1 MRVPAFTSSVVALCL
16 GMAAVS
22 AAQPPLA
29 GVAAS
34 LRPTFHADIGP
45 LVAEKCGSCHRPGGG
60 APFSMTTY
68 VDVRQRATLIAQ
80 VTRTRTMPPWKAR
93 GPAGVFADD
102 RRLTDEQIA
111 LIQRWIDE
119 GAPEGEPSAELDA
132 GRPATEWELGVPDL
146 VVSMPQAY
154 LVPGDGADT
163 IRTFV
168 IPIPSTRDRFVRGIE
183 FHPETA
189 GVVHHANIKI
199 DVTGST
205 RRIDGHD
212 PVPGFDGSGPNAQF
226 PDGQFLGWTPGQR
239 PHVSDDTAWRLP
251 AGADLV
257 LELHMTPS
265 GKAERV
271 QCRIGFLFTDVPP
284 TRTPYMLRLSNQRL
298 DIPAGASRHVSTD
311 RYLLPVDVD
320 VLALQPH
327 AHNLA
332 RAVTGTARLPDGRI
346 ERLIEIVDWDFRWQD
361 VYRFVR
367 PVRLPRGTSLEME
380 YVYDNSD
387 GNPRNPFRPPRRVTF
402 GQTTDAEMGD
412 LWMQVMTS
420 TPAER
425 AALHDDFAPKMLRD
439 DTDGDEMLVV
449 SRPRDPR
456 IRRDLAY
463 YYVAAGRVADAI
475 AQLERSL
482 ELDPESA
489 AGQFELG
496 TVLLNEKRLSEAIP
510 RLERA
515 TTLQPDWS
523 DAYNNL
529 GAVYLLRGEMDA
541 ARQAFDRAIVLDPR
555 SSQAQFNRGRLLMAQ
570 RRQPEALAAFMESL
584 RLKPDDP
591 DTLAAAAAAQ
601 VSTGD
606 VPGAI
611 RGYREALRIR
621 PDHLSALTDLA
632 WILASGQ
639 PADAAR
645 ADEAVRIAERAD
657 ALTSSENVV
666 VLDTL
671 AASYFAAGRIADA
684 ITTADRAVALAVA
697 RGDATAAR
705 DIGERLIAYRA
716 SRR

>member
-1 MRVPAFTSSVVALCL
+1 M
-16 GMAAVS
+16 
-22 AAQPPLA
+22 
-29 GVAAS
+29 AAS

-45 LVAEKCGSCHRPGGG
+45 LVAEKCHSCHRPGGG
-60 APFSMTTY
+60 APFSMATY
-68 VDVRQRATLIAQ
+68 IDVRQRAALIAQ
-80 VTRTRTMPPWKAR
+80 VTRARTMPPWKAR
-93 GPAGVFADD
+93 GPAGVFVDD

-111 LIQRWIDE
+111 LIQRWVDE
-119 GAPEGEPSAELDA
+119 GAPEGEPSADLA
-132 GRPATEWELGVPDL
+132 AVRPETEWEMGVPDL
-146 VVSMPQAY
+146 VASMPQAY
-154 LVPGDGADT
+154 LLPGDGADT

-183 FHPETA
+183 FRPETS

-205 RRIDGHD
+205 RRIDGD
-212 PVPGFDGSGPNAQF
+212 DAAPGFEGSGPNAQF

-239 PHVSDDTAWRLP
+239 PHVSNDTAWRLP

-257 LELHMTPS
+257 VELHMTPT
-265 GKAERV
+265 GKPEHV
-271 QCRIGFLFTDVPP
+271 QCRIAFLFTDVPP

-311 RYLLPVDVD
+311 RYVLPVDVD

-332 RAVTGTARLPDGRI
+332 RSVTGTARLPDGRI
-346 ERLIEIVDWDFRWQD
+346 EQLIEIVDWDFRWQD

-412 LWMQVMTS
+412 LWVQVMTS
-420 TPAER
+420 TPSER
-425 AALHDDFAPKMLRD
+425 AALNDDFVPKMLRD

-449 SRPRDPR
+449 SSPRDPR

-463 YYVAAGRVADAI
+463 YYVAAGRAADAI

-482 ELDPESA
+482 ELDPKSA

-496 TVLLNEKRLSEAIP
+496 TLLLNEKRLSEAIP
-510 RLERA
+510 PLERA
-515 TTLQPDWS
+515 TELQPDWS
-523 DAYNNL
+523 DAFNNL

-541 ARQAFDRAIVLDPR
+541 ARRAFDSAIAIDPR
-555 SSQAQFNRGRLLMAQ
+555 SAQAHFNRGRLLMAQ
-570 RRQPEALAAFMESL
+570 RRQREALAAFMESI
-584 RLKPDDP
+584 RLDPDDS

-606 VPGAI
+606 VPGGI
-611 RGYREALRIR
+611 RSYREALRIR

-632 WILASGQ
+632 WILASAQ
-639 PADAAR
+639 PANAAR
-645 ADEAVRIAERAD
+645 ADEAVRMAERA
-657 ALTSSENVV
+657 ATLTSSQNIV

-671 AASYFAAGRIADA
+671 AASYFAAGRVVDA
-684 ITTADRAVALAVA
+684 INAGDRAVALAVA
-697 RGDATAAR
+697 RGDAAAAR
-705 DIGERLIAYRA
+705 DIGERLSAYR
-716 SRR
+716 SGRR